1 MSQTRWVALLL
12 GILMLLALTA
22 TYLALHKTGAIGT
35 ILDGTALR
43 ERIEQLGTWGPLA
56 IIAPMMLSILASPI
70 PSAPIAMAAGAA
82 TGTPGARST
91 SWRGAETLK
100 DAELFP
106 LNHQRRL

>member
-12 GILMLLALTA
+12 GILMLHALTA

-82 TGTPGARST
+82 YGHTWGTLYVVA
-91 SWRGAETLK
+91 GAE
-100 DAELFP
+100 AGEVV
-106 LNHQRRL
+106 RRSWTVFRYF